1 MPGTPRR
8 RPSGGCCAASPR
20 RRTSTPDAGAR
31 ASLENILGAGAPLW
45 QVWAQKG
52 DWAAI
57 IRWAVDAGHADVDEV
72 ELGMP
77 ALDMQLG
84 VDAPTFFDMLGMQE
98 YAMTSAD
105 EAGLAARAAAVE
117 AALRQPPEGRPAS
130 TVARDCALLELAVAA
145 LSGAAARAEYR
156 GALAEYRQET
166 LAAVREYHRAQQEVR
181 APSRTPLSHCYA
193 G

>member
-20 RRTSTPDAGAR
+20 RRAGSPDAAAR
-31 ASLENILGAGAPLW
+31 ASLENILGAASLW
-45 QVWAQKG
+45 QGWAQKG

-84 VDAPTFFDMLGMQE
+84 VDAPTFFDMLGMDE
-98 YAMTSAD
+98 YAMTNAD
-105 EAGLAARAAAVE
+105 EAELAARAAAVE
-117 AALRQPPEGRPAS
+117 AALRQPEGRPAS

-181 APSRTPLSHCYA
+181 ALSHTPPSHCSA